1 MSRVIDGLIAYR
13 VLKLLVTPFNR
24 TKAFELGI
32 IDDKGKVLKKSRDI
46 KDPQERNAYTL
57 LIRFVFNLKRL
68 LSKVGIRGPLGSSA
82 AAALAFF
89 KEEAGEQLS
98 ETAALDIEREI
109 YKYITSEGFEFDLS
123 ENYGEPLTEG
133 TYKVKHDIYNSEGD
147 IVINIDEEVYFKET
161 TDIIMGYDVFKH
173 NDIYL
178 TTEDLYVW
186 YCKTKNKTTHISK
199 TW

>member
-133 TYKVKHDIYNSEGD
+133 TYKAKHDIYNDEGD

-173 NDIYL
+173 KDIYL
-178 TTEDLYVW
+178 TTEDLYV
-186 YCKTKNKTTHISK
+186 N
-199 TW
+199 